1 MKIKLFLL
9 FIFLILFSFI
19 AYAATLTVN
28 YNATNAELCKK
39 FCVYKNVGSEYT
51 VGLGSPTAKNISDGM
66 SLTATITD
74 ANDDMYIIL
83 TKPNLNAN
91 ILVCM
96 LTDIFEGLIKLIYP
110 KKCLACN
117 AKILEN
123 EVEKKVIRE
132 VLEGLLAEY
141 GEMERSFQLVEVSG
155 GYQFRTKTEYAP
167 WIHKL
172 RKVRPIKLSQ
182 PALETL
188 AIVAYRQPIVRSEIE
203 QIRGVDSG
211 WVLHSL
217 LEKGII
223 KILGRKEV
231 PGRPLVYGTT
241 RRFLEIFG
249 LRDLSGLPTLQEL
262 ESLKGER

>member
-1 MKIKLFLL
+1 MKRDKVKWVVESLL
-9 FIFLILFSFI
+9 FVHPHPL
-19 AYAATLTVN
+19 TLD
-28 YNATNAELCKK
+28 
-39 FCVYKNVGSEYT
+39 
-51 VGLGSPTAKNISDGM
+51 NI
-66 SLTATITD
+66 
-74 ANDDMYIIL
+74 Y
-83 TKPNLNAN
+83 
-91 ILVCM
+91 
-96 LTDIFEGLIKLIYP
+96 
-110 KKCLACN
+110 
-117 AKILEN
+117 KILEN